1 MSIGYSSI
9 LFLWKCK
16 IHIFIHLRPSLYK
29 NVTIHSFI
37 EINRFLIRNFANLS
51 EFRYHLC

>member
-37 EINRFLIRNFANLS
+37 KINRFLIRNFADLS